1 MTTSEDSFKYVASLL
16 HRRAAIVIEPG
27 KEYLVDSRL
36 APVAKARG
44 FASIDA
50 LVANVRSDERG
61 SVASEVIEALTTN
74 ETSFFRD
81 IHPWDALKTKI
92 LPEVI
97 AARSSVKQLRIWC
110 AAASTGQEPY
120 TIAMTIKEHFPQLA
134 TWNVQILG
142 TDLNTA
148 VLARAREGL
157 YRQLEVNRG
166 LPAPMLVKYFD
177 REGTDWRV
185 KPAVRSLVTFQ
196 ELNLLDRWPLF
207 APPDIVF
214 IRNVLIYFDVATKRE
229 ILGRIRKTMR
239 ADGYL
244 FLGGAETTM
253 NIDDDYGPVRAGTNT
268 VIFRPKTAIAA
279 EAVRA
284 SA

>member
-1 MTTSEDSFKYVASLL
+1 MSTSDDSFRYITSLV
-16 HRRAAIVIEPG
+16 HRRAAIVIERG

-36 APVAKARG
+36 GPVAKASG
-44 FASIDA
+44 LGSIDE
-50 LVANVRSDERG
+50 LVHRVRQDERG
-61 SVASEVIEALTTN
+61 ALASQLIEALTTN

-81 IHPWDALKTKI
+81 AHPFEALRSKV
-92 LPEVI
+92 LPDVI
-97 AARSSVKQLRIWC
+97 AARSSTRSLRIWC

-120 TIAMTIKEHFPQLA
+120 TIAMVLRESFPELA
-134 TWNVQILG
+134 SWSVQILG

-148 VLARAREGL
+148 VLSRAREGV

-166 LPAPMLVKYFD
+166 LPAAMLVKYFD
-177 REGTDWRV
+177 RHGTEWRV
-185 KPAVRSLVTFQ
+185 KPSLKSLVTFQ

-214 IRNVLIYFDVATKRE
+214 MRNVLIYFDVATKRE
-229 ILGRIRKTMR
+229 ILGRVRKTMR

-253 NIDDDYGPVRAGTNT
+253 NIDDEYGSVRIGTHT
-268 VIFRPKTAIAA
+268 VIFRPKTAGAT
-279 EAVRA
+279 EAIRA